1 MKSIMLAF
9 SLFITMQSSLAQ
21 NTTVE
26 VSTAMLDTSHQ
37 VFIAGMDGW
46 IFKEGNDAAWAKI
59 DADVRGWRKF
69 KPTQLSVANANASG
83 KMEGWFRLKIRL
95 DSTFNNIPLGLMFGS
110 WASSDLYIDGK
121 FIQSFG
127 STGAG
132 SNPYQ
137 RSPVRV
143 TLELNKDHLIAI
155 HLVDDVVWFQLPKHL
170 KSGGG
175 VLSNQQNLE
184 SIISITAPEYNS
196 LSLRNKIYNDLSSIV
211 VLSICSTLSLL
222 FWLLLYLNPLEKNLL
237 VIAVVCTLLMVTDL
251 TGYLFNTF
259 SFSYSTHGL
268 FGELWNLF
276 TWTFIGSLPICISQ
290 ILLSKVSRNLHYFFA
305 VSVILGFFNFFTFS
319 LYQIGYAYPIMGG
332 FTLISICLSAW
343 RIILAMKTMH
353 GAQWSIVVGLLITAL
368 GGLLWFFSIGKAGNI
383 TNSIAI
389 VSFPVAL
396 LVYVAI
402 RFKEIIKEVRENAKQ
417 VVLISEEKRVLL
429 AGQNA
434 HLEKQVA
441 ERTSELNQSLQHLQ
455 STQSQ
460 LIQSEK
466 MASLGELTAG
476 IAHEI
481 QNPLNF
487 VNNFSEVNKELID
500 ETSQD
505 VKSGNQDEAIELLS
519 TLKGNEEKI
528 NHHGKRADAIVKG
541 MLQHSRS
548 STGVTEAVDI
558 NALADEYLRL
568 VYHGLRAKDNSFN
581 AIMKTDFDNAIGK
594 INIVP
599 QDIGR
604 VLLNLYNN
612 AFYAVTEKK
621 KTAEAGDEPTVSVST
636 KKTDNKIT
644 ISVKDNGNG
653 IPLKAVDKIFQPFF
667 TTKPTG
673 QGTGLGLSLSYD
685 IIKAHGGEIK
695 VETKE
700 GEGSMFIIQ
709 LPIIV

>member
-276 TWTFIGSLPICISQ
+276 TWTFIGSLPICI
-290 ILLSKVSRNLHYFFA
+290 
-305 VSVILGFFNFFTFS
+305 
-319 LYQIGYAYPIMGG
+319 
-332 FTLISICLSAW
+332 
-343 RIILAMKTMH
+343 
-353 GAQWSIVVGLLITAL
+353 
-368 GGLLWFFSIGKAGNI
+368 
-383 TNSIAI
+383 
-389 VSFPVAL
+389 
-396 LVYVAI
+396 
-402 RFKEIIKEVRENAKQ
+402 
-417 VVLISEEKRVLL
+417 
-429 AGQNA
+429 
-434 HLEKQVA
+434 
-441 ERTSELNQSLQHLQ
+441 
-455 STQSQ
+455 
-460 LIQSEK
+460 
-466 MASLGELTAG
+466 
-476 IAHEI
+476 
-481 QNPLNF
+481 
-487 VNNFSEVNKELID
+487 
-500 ETSQD
+500 
-505 VKSGNQDEAIELLS
+505 
-519 TLKGNEEKI
+519 
-528 NHHGKRADAIVKG
+528 
-541 MLQHSRS
+541 
-548 STGVTEAVDI
+548 
-558 NALADEYLRL
+558 
-568 VYHGLRAKDNSFN
+568 
-581 AIMKTDFDNAIGK
+581 
-594 INIVP
+594 
-599 QDIGR
+599 
-604 VLLNLYNN
+604 
-612 AFYAVTEKK
+612 
-621 KTAEAGDEPTVSVST
+621 
-636 KKTDNKIT
+636 
-644 ISVKDNGNG
+644 
-653 IPLKAVDKIFQPFF
+653 
-667 TTKPTG
+667 
-673 QGTGLGLSLSYD
+673 
-685 IIKAHGGEIK
+685 
-695 VETKE
+695 
-700 GEGSMFIIQ
+700 
-709 LPIIV
+709 